1 MINCPKC
8 GAEYTVL
15 PDICAQCGMHF
26 EPADGIPDPFTA
38 AIRQEQ
44 RSREQ
49 QQAQREAFLKLRHE
63 KAAQKKAAEPE
74 TDTSAAHPVQRAV
87 QPPPGNAPLPETPAS
102 DLTEP
107 ETPRTHT
114 AERSAPKKKNNKPL
128 MLLVIAALI
137 GLFVYAGFNLRD
149 GFINQRHAGS
159 SSAVYRRDSALWLYQ
174 EQTGTPLLLTEYGE
188 PKSDLPQ
195 DYFEKLIQFSADGRR
210 IWFPSNF
217 SDGNLC
223 EIVTMSP
230 DDPQKKEQ
238 AASIR
243 MYTSVRPEIRDRG
256 QGNTAK
262 DYAFTDMLPP
272 YITEGDTVFYINQ
285 GGALCRKRTGAEPE
299 IISDKVVRYWH
310 VEGKEGVFY
319 LEMQD
324 PPDPNAALPDEVH
337 ANPTRWGFVEA
348 VYAPCQL
355 GYCGVNGAAE
365 MPLHHFEE
373 MKIMAWNVSA
383 ADCSRY
389 FYFLHFATTP
399 SGDIATHLYQA
410 DLVLG
415 FIELISGNLPDDT
428 EDRSPMVVS
437 SYPDGS
443 FYYADYTTPSNASDL
458 MVSVHFFD
466 RKQDKSYPLQ
476 IIRLEDFLS
485 NTDFCRTAP
494 YFAYTYN
501 SVAMPYVYYQGQ
513 QISVRLP
520 DDDDDTVFLPRVPR
534 FDAQY
539 PVLYLQKSPG
549 FTLSYENASSSGVS
563 GQDHADEFVV
573 EIPDDSHAVI
583 TSGQSDDASGKQK
596 QVLCYAVADKDKAL
610 NFQKVPYEN
619 QKGQYFAF
627 QPSGANQPL
636 LFCWEPESGEFAMPK
651 GRDGLI
657 ADVLR
662 TKDSLFCFSDL
673 DREIKVFRDGQLV
686 NITDKNMQPEQWM
699 PVAADTAYALNMKNA
714 LSCCSPEGIYPVDTA
729 DQLCAVWNPVSKPD
743 EYSGEVSE

>member
-63 KAAQKKAAEPE
+63 KAAQKKSAEPE
-74 TDTSAAHPVQRAV
+74 NDTSAAHPVQRAV

-114 AERSAPKKKNNKPL
+114 AERSASAPKKKNNKPL
-128 MLLVIAALI
+128 ILLVIAALI
-137 GLFVYAGFNLRD
+137 GLFVYAGFSLRD
-149 GFINQRHAGS
+149 GFINPRHAGS
-159 SSAVYRRDSALWLYQ
+159 SSAVYRKDSALWLYQ

-230 DDPQKKEQ
+230 DDSQKKEQ
-238 AASIR
+238 VAGIR
-243 MYTSVRPEIRDRG
+243 MYPSVRPEIRDRE
-256 QGNTAK
+256 QGNTAE

-324 PPDPNAALPDEVH
+324 PQDPNASLPEEVQV
-337 ANPTRWGFVEA
+337 NPTRWSCVEA
-348 VYAPCQL
+348 VNAPCQL
-355 GYCGVNGAAE
+355 GYCGVDGAAE

-373 MKIMAWNVSA
+373 MQIMAWNVSP
-383 ADCSRY
+383 ADSSRY

-410 DLVLG
+410 DLVQG
-415 FIELISGNLPDDT
+415 INERITGVGIAYNTS
-428 EDRSPMVVS
+428 RMVVS

-443 FYYADYTTPSNASDL
+443 FYYAEYTTPSNASDL

-466 RKQDKSYPLQ
+466 RKQDKSYSLQ
-476 IIRLEDFLS
+476 ISRLEDFLS

-520 DDDDDTVFLPRVPR
+520 DDDDTVFLPRVPR

-539 PVLYLQKSPG
+539 PVLYLQESPA

-583 TSGQSDDASGKQK
+583 TSGQSDDASGKQN
-596 QVLCYAVADKDKAL
+596 QVLCYAVADKDKTM

-673 DREIKVFRDGQLV
+673 DRELKVFRDGQLV
-686 NITDKNMQPEQWM
+686 NITDKNMQPDQWM
-699 PVAADTAYALNMKNA
+699 PVAADTAYALNMENA
-714 LSCCSPEGIYPVDTA
+714 LSLCLPEGIYPVDTA

>member
-74 TDTSAAHPVQRAV
+74 NDTSAAHPVQRAV

-102 DLTEP
+102 DPPEP
-107 ETPRTHT
+107 DTPRTHT
-114 AERSAPKKKNNKPL
+114 AEHSASAPKKKNNKPL

-174 EQTGTPLLLTEYGE
+174 EQTGTQLLLTEYGE

-238 AASIR
+238 AAGIR
-243 MYTSVRPEIRDRG
+243 MYPSAQPAVKENRRL
-256 QGNTAK
+256 NAAA

-310 VEGKEGVFY
+310 AEGKEGVFY

-324 PPDPNAALPDEVH
+324 PQNPNASLPEEVQV
-337 ANPTRWGFVEA
+337 NPTRWGCVES
-348 VYAPCQL
+348 VNTPCQL
-355 GYCGVNGAAE
+355 GYCGVSGAAE
-365 MPLHHFEE
+365 MPLHAFEE
-373 MKIMAWNVSA
+373 MLIMAWNVSP
-383 ADCSRY
+383 ADSSRY
-389 FYFLHFATTP
+389 FYYVTIP
-399 SGDIATHLYQA
+399 SAPSVDLSLQLYQA
-410 DLVLG
+410 DLVQG
-415 FIELISGNLPDDT
+415 IKERITWVGIAHKS
-428 EDRSPMVVS
+428 SPMVVS

-443 FYYADYTTPSNASDL
+443 FYYADYTTPSNASDP
-458 MVSVHFFD
+458 MVSVLFFD
-466 RKQDKSYPLQ
+466 RKQDKSYQLQ

-485 NTDFCRTAP
+485 NTDFCRTEP

-501 SVAMPYVYYQGQ
+501 SVAMPYVYYKGQ

-520 DDDDDTVFLPRVPR
+520 EDDTLSAPRVPQ
-534 FDAQY
+534 FDTQY
-539 PVLYLQKSPG
+539 PLLYLQEKPA
-549 FTLSYENASSSGVS
+549 FTLSYEKAASTGSSG
-563 GQDHADEFVV
+563 QAEADEYDV
-573 EIPDDSHAVI
+573 EIPENSDAV
-583 TSGQSDDASGKQK
+583 SVKQS
-596 QVLCYAVADKDKAL
+596 QVLYYAIADADKAL
-610 NFQKVPYEN
+610 NFQKMPYEN
-619 QKGQYFAF
+619 QQGQYFAF

-657 ADVLR
+657 GDVLR
-662 TKDSLFCFSDL
+662 TKDSLFCFSDM
-673 DREIKVFRDGQLV
+673 DRELKVFRDGQLV
-686 NITDKNMQPEQWM
+686 NITDKNMQPDQWM
-699 PVAADTAYALNMKNA
+699 PVAADTAYALNMEKA
-714 LSCCSPEGIYPVDTA
+714 LSLCLPEGIYPVDTA

-743 EYSGEVSE
+743 AYSGEVSE